1 MILRRRGLA
10 SYPSVFAFLI
20 LAVSAT
26 FNGCALIK
34 PEQPAVPEGPAKPW
48 EASEMT
54 AALTQ
59 RNQQFRSLRALARVD
74 YAGPSAKQNFQ
85 EAIVVQ
91 RPERL
96 RLETLTFIGAIL
108 IVTVNNQEI
117 IGYQPREG
125 TLVRGKA
132 SRDALARFT
141 QIPLELNEITA
152 LLMGLPAVDLNA
164 PSKQEGNTLLFSTNG
179 RVRDRVSFETAQPA
193 PSKWDRLNSAGEVE
207 LSVQFL
213 DYSQT
218 AAGLFSS
225 RMQIEAPARKI
236 KLEIRMQDPE
246 LNGPMTDDLFT
257 QQKPPNVKEYPIE
270 ALAK

>member
-1 MILRRRGLA
+1 LILRRRGLA
-10 SYPSVFAFLI
+10 SYSSVFVFLI

-34 PEQPAVPEGPAKPW
+34 PEQPAAEGPAKPW

-74 YAGPSAKQNFQ
+74 YVGPNAKQNFQ

-91 RPERL
+91 RPDRL
-96 RLETLTFIGAIL
+96 RLETLTFLGAIL
-108 IVTVNNQEI
+108 IVTVNNQEM

-125 TLVRGKA
+125 VFVRGKA
-132 SRDALARFT
+132 SREAIARFT
-141 QIPLELNEITA
+141 QIPLEPDEITT
-152 LLMGLPAVDLNA
+152 LLIGLPPVDTNA
-164 PSKQEGNTLLFSTNG
+164 PWKQEGNTLLFSPNG
-179 RVRDRVSFETAQPA
+179 RARDRVAFEIAQPA
-193 PSKWDRLNSAGEVE
+193 PSKWERLNSVGDVE
-207 LSVQFL
+207 LAVSFL
-213 DYSQT
+213 DYSQIS
-218 AAGLFSS
+218 AGLFAS
-225 RMQIEAPARKI
+225 RMQIEAPLRKI